1 MSGDNKLTYVEMP
14 TTSTSENLVL
24 MQQRDKI
31 LITLSGAGIDNQ
43 KGTIDFGYGAS
54 EFVREDVNQN
64 LVLFGVAGVN
74 GAYVQVTGTNAK
86 TITWSGMFYSKYAT
100 QEKERLEQVI
110 CSGLPLTFMA
120 IYNSTP
126 YRVVIQSAS
135 FEIRK
140 SCYITYNIT
149 LVEYNPIVFSIIKS
163 DYWYG
168 IPDNLVTNPEQ
179 ASEITK
185 NNCKEAVKFNCSGIS
200 GWAKWFTAD
209 YAHGKFNFINAPAKI
224 GQLPGVDI
232 AQQDQDLIACNAH
245 IIVQDETRV
254 KEFLQG
260 VLNTLYLCFVAQLI
274 MGGYYM
280 DNGKKVLLKSF
291 NAFDC
296 LVRSGTLNETFM
308 KFLISGCY
316 YAYHTGF
323 TGGTGYH
330 EVKIALFEISKVDGH
345 ICFSQTLIETIQQ
358 HIRPL
363 PGIIKSDF
371 MLLIRGPK
379 NTDNGYIEISKQCI
393 NACIPGMED
402 DSIGDSGSNSSGNS
416 DSDEEKKKSGEQNN
430 PEAEGIYFDALVWWG
445 HDGLSIAAGA
455 WNKDDKTHESDL
467 TFDVMFTL
475 YGPTTQTY
483 TDRCRF
489 IRDHICD
496 WYPDTSALVPKT
508 VYIATV
514 SFTKPSTG
522 TLMKT
527 INLQVVKEAA

>member
-1 MSGDNKLTYVEMP
+1 
-14 TTSTSENLVL
+14 

-43 KGTIDFGYGAS
+43 KGTINFNYGAS

-149 LVEYNPIVFSIIKS
+149 LVEYNPIIFSIIKS

-168 IPDNLVTNPEQ
+168 IPENLVTNPGQ
-179 ASEITK
+179 STEIAK
-185 NNCKEAVKFNCSGIS
+185 NNCKEAVKFNCSGVS
-200 GWAKWFTAD
+200 GWVKWFAAD
-209 YAHGKFNFINAPAKI
+209 YAHGKFDFIDAPAKI

-232 AQQDQDLIACNAH
+232 AQQDQDLIACNEA
-245 IIVQDETRV
+245 IMVQEEEKV
-254 KEFLQG
+254 KEFLRG
-260 VLNTLYLCFVAQLI
+260 ILNTLFLCFVAQLI
-274 MGGYYM
+274 LGGYYM
-280 DNGKKVLLKSF
+280 DNGKKVLLQSF

-296 LVRSGTLNETFM
+296 LVRSTTLNEAFM
-308 KFLISGCY
+308 KFLTSGCY

-323 TGGTGYH
+323 TGGQGYH
-330 EVKIALFEISKVDGH
+330 ETKIELFEISPTDGH
-345 ICFSQTLIETIQQ
+345 ICFSQVLIETIQQ

-363 PGIIKSDF
+363 PGLFKSDF
-371 MLLIRGPK
+371 MLLVRGPK

-393 NACIPGMED
+393 QACIPGMED
-402 DSIGDSGSNSSGNS
+402 DNSGGGSSSGS
-416 DSDEEKKKSGEQNN
+416 DSDEDNKKGGEQNN
-430 PEAEGIYFDALVWWG
+430 PEADGIDFQAK
-445 HDGLSIAAGA
+445 LSWEMGDSNNELEIWATGYD
-455 WNKDDKTHESDL
+455 KDDTKPSSHC
-467 TFDVMFTL
+467 FDVMYTL
-475 YGPTTQTY
+475 YGPTTQTH
-483 TDRCRF
+483 TDNSYCF
-489 IRDHICD
+489 NYSNNNPGGAISSSGNSF
-496 WYPDTSALVPKT
+496 WYPDTSTLVAKT
-508 VYIATV
+508 VYTVVV

-527 INLQVVKEAA
+527 ITLQVVKEAA